1 MWQHHW
7 HPHGACSFLVI
18 RHQIPDRDLHEVH
31 RLSVP
36 KDAIQRDEV
45 SVWQG
50 LQTASEKR
58 TMQTKWRRSDM
69 STKAPQG
76 KTAQDHAADTGSRV
90 AIGNWSA
97 ATKSLSAFEGCF
109 PLVPMRAIFFVS
121 SLQLPR
127 LSWSRSWS
135 KRFQNNFKP
144 SLNLRWYGFRK
155 TFLRN

>member
-58 TMQTKWRRSDM
+58 TMQTK
-69 STKAPQG
+69 
-76 KTAQDHAADTGSRV
+76 
-90 AIGNWSA
+90 
-97 ATKSLSAFEGCF
+97 
-109 PLVPMRAIFFVS
+109 
-121 SLQLPR
+121 
-127 LSWSRSWS
+127 
-135 KRFQNNFKP
+135 
-144 SLNLRWYGFRK
+144 
-155 TFLRN
+155 

>member
-50 LQTASEKR
+50 MLSTGPYAGNLLRQLAAIATA
-58 TMQTKWRRSDM
+58 
-69 STKAPQG
+69 
-76 KTAQDHAADTGSRV
+76 
-90 AIGNWSA
+90 
-97 ATKSLSAFEGCF
+97 
-109 PLVPMRAIFFVS
+109 
-121 SLQLPR
+121 
-127 LSWSRSWS
+127 
-135 KRFQNNFKP
+135 
-144 SLNLRWYGFRK
+144 
-155 TFLRN
+155 FLITIMIQKIPK